1 MARELNKLSARR
13 VQTLAEPG
21 RHSDGGGLY
30 LIVDESGAKRWVVF
44 YRSGGKRREMG
55 LGSLTAIPLARARE
69 RAAEIRQQV
78 AEGGDPI
85 ADRRTP
91 PSHEVHPTTFAEVA
105 EAFMADRES
114 TWRNAAHRAQW
125 RQTLEIQAAALWKMP
140 VDKIDTDAVLGVL
153 RPMWGTK
160 AETARRLRGRIERVL
175 DAARA
180 MGKRSAENPARWRG
194 HLDAILPKAK
204 KLTRGHH
211 AAMRYAE
218 VPAFIADLRKR
229 PAIAARALEL
239 AILTAARSGEV
250 RGMVWGEVDFAT
262 ATWSIPAV
270 RMKAGRAHR
279 VPLQAAA
286 ISILAAHRPEE
297 AGSADLIFPNSAG
310 KKHSDVVFTALLKR
324 MKREDVTA
332 HGFRSSFR
340 DWAAEETDHPREV
353 IEAALAHLV
362 GDETER
368 AYRRGDALA
377 KRRALMDHW
386 AAFLESGAPSTK
398 A

>member
-30 LIVDESGAKRWVVF
+30 LIVDDGGAKRWVVF
-44 YRSGGKRREMG
+44 YRSNGKRREMG
-55 LGSLTAIPLARARE
+55 LGSLSAVPLARARE

-78 AEGGDPI
+78 AEGRDPI

-91 PSHEVHPTTFAEVA
+91 PSREAHPTTFAEVA
-105 EAFMADRES
+105 DAFMADRES

-125 RQTLEIQAAALWKMP
+125 RQTLEIQAASLWIMP
-140 VDKIDTDAVLGVL
+140 VEKIDTDAVLSVL

-180 MGKRSAENPARWRG
+180 MGKRSADNPARWRG

-218 VPAFIADLRKR
+218 VPTFMTALRER

-250 RGMVWGEVDFAT
+250 RGMVWGEVDLTT
-262 ATWSIPAV
+262 ATWSIPAG

-286 ISILAAHRPEE
+286 VAILAAHRPDD
-297 AGSADLIFPNSAG
+297 ASAADLIFPNGAG
-310 KKHSDVVFTALLKR
+310 KKHSDVVFTALLRR

-340 DWAAEETDHPREV
+340 DWAAEETEHPREV

-386 AAFLESGAPSTK
+386 AAFLAGGAPSTK